1 MKSTDDN
8 KVEIIKPKSKK
19 KIRQEEDL
27 KQKYENN
34 KKYISPI
41 LMGIVGLL
49 LLTNSNDIIIFACYV
64 IGALIV
70 GYGVYN
76 IISYSQLRKE
86 FHIEDSKKLNTGI
99 ATIGIGLLVILL
111 SGIIQT
117 FLNLLLGIWLIIT
130 GVTKLINISNL
141 YNSDRKTANLN
152 LIEAVIVIAMGL
164 YSVFFQN
171 IILTVIGAWMI
182 IGAGIELYNNLKK

>member
-64 IGALIV
+64 IGGLIV

-76 IISYSQLRKE
+76 IISYSQLKKE

-182 IGAGIELYNNLKK
+182 IGAGIELYNKLKK